1 MGDRE
6 FFLIS
11 PRLTSHCYNKLLM
24 LANTEIMQGFGNNDP
39 QCIAKA
45 GDLPA
50 DLLEGRNAGCGL
62 IVG

>member
-1 MGDRE
+1 
-6 FFLIS
+6 
-11 PRLTSHCYNKLLM
+11 M
-24 LANTEIMQGFGNNDP
+24 LADTDLMQRFGNNDP